1 MSRNESLPE
10 SELQADSSDD
20 ASLSIMQIHEELDEQ
35 GNEIKA
41 EVMDM
46 NEHLRK
52 LLLKQEDDHTTS
64 DATTKVQSVIPSSD
78 TILEEQTQQKN
89 KSQLLKRYDEIS
101 KRLDELSLLEDEYEN
116 NKVSN
121 QKSSVKL
128 QGTGWSKGFLSTPPK
143 KNKSR
148 NKKNAQG
155 VSTISTS
162 KEEDIIQPVQNTSSS
177 PSLESSSINK
187 QISNVDDPSTITT
200 TTPSIKKKSVGF
212 TNKDEIREIP
222 ARGGTGSR
230 MVKQMSTA
238 PKLNK
243 NSNSIPMSSSPPSSL
258 QGILK
263 DKPKQEMKVAPKE
276 EEEVEDD
283 RSLMKKKVS
292 RFKQEREAHRVD
304 PK

>member
-41 EVMDM
+41 EVLDM

-64 DATTKVQSVIPSSD
+64 DATTKVQSVIRSSD

-89 KSQLLKRYDEIS
+89 KRQLLKRYDEIS

-155 VSTISTS
+155 VGTISTS

-177 PSLESSSINK
+177 PSLESSTTNK
-187 QISNVDDPSTITT
+187 QLREISDSNTT

-243 NSNSIPMSSSPPSSL
+243 NSNSIPMLSSPPSSL

>member
-89 KSQLLKRYDEIS
+89 KSQLFKRYDEIS
-101 KRLDELSLLEDEYEN
+101 KRLDELSLLEEEYEN

-128 QGTGWSKGFLSTPPK
+128 QGSGWSKGFLSAPPK

-177 PSLESSSINK
+177 PSLESSTTNK
-187 QISNVDDPSTITT
+187 QLREISDSNTT

>member
-64 DATTKVQSVIPSSD
+64 DATTKLQSVIPSSD
-78 TILEEQTQQKN
+78 TILEEQTQQRN
-89 KSQLLKRYDEIS
+89 KRQLLKRYDEIS
-101 KRLDELSLLEDEYEN
+101 KRLDELSHLEEEYEN

-155 VSTISTS
+155 VGTISTS
-162 KEEDIIQPVQNTSSS
+162 KEEDIIQPVQNPSSS
-177 PSLESSSINK
+177 PSLESSTTNK
-187 QISNVDDPSTITT
+187 QLREISDSNTT

-222 ARGGTGSR
+222 ARGGAGSR
-230 MVKQMSTA
+230 IKQMSPA

-263 DKPKQEMKVAPKE
+263 DKPKQEMKVASKE
-276 EEEVEDD
+276 EEEVQDD

-292 RFKQEREAHRVD
+292 RFKQEREARRVD